1 MHIVSWSSEMLLGVP
16 AMDQAH
22 QAMVEELGRLATADG
37 AAFQVGFFKLIAA
50 LERDFR
56 EEEELMQQINFP
68 NPQSHHEEH
77 ARVLNSLLHVA
88 PRVEQGNIDAGRE
101 VIRQLPQW
109 FLNHLSTLDLML
121 AIALDMVNHPKNP
134 PPPVF
139 LRTERARLL
148 NECLE

>member
-1 MHIVSWSSEMLLGVP
+1 MLLGLP

-37 AAFQVGFFKLIAA
+37 AAFQAGFFNLIAA

-68 NPQSHHEEH
+68 NPQSHHDEH
-77 ARVLNSLLHVA
+77 ARVMNSLLHVA
-88 PRVEQGNIDAGRE
+88 PRVERGNIDAGRE

-109 FLNHLSTLDLML
+109 FLNHLATLDLML